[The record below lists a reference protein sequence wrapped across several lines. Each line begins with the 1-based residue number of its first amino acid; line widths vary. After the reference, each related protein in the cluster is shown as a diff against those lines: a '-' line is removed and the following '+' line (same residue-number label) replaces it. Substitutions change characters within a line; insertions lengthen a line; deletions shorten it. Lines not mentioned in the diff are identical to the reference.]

1 LQALISARGFFM
13 KSASLQDT
21 TPRRPADKGP
31 IRLPAKEHGHTAHF
45 YSTDAQLVTE
55 TAQLIGSALGA
66 GGAAVIV
73 ATPAHFKGLEQ
84 ELGVRGFDIVHLTR
98 QGRWMALD
106 AAETLGS
113 FMVEGWPDANRFFS
127 LVGTLIDQLAAA
139 VAPDPG
145 SEPPPLAVFGEMVA
159 LLWEEGK
166 TGASIRLEELWN
178 ELATTR
184 RFRLSCGWPLRFFS
198 RDVEGVVIQRICS
211 EHDHVIPAQ
220 GYDALSE
227 EDRRKTAV
235 LWQLKSQA
243 LEEEIQHSR
252 KTHQTLAARESEL
265 RDFLENAVIGMQ
277 WVGPDG
283 TILWANRTVLELLGY
298 QHDQFVGHSIASFIE
313 PGPAAEDLLRSF
325 RDAETVRGCEIQ
337 IRCGN
342 GALRWMRIEGNPW
355 KYKGHF
361 LHTRC
366 FVLDIS
372 QKKRADEAQMKLA
385 AIVESADDAIA
396 SKDLDGIVT
405 SWNAA
410 AERILGWKAE
420 EIVGKPITTIIP
432 PELHGDEVEIL
443 RKIRAGERIE
453 HFETVR
459 ITKGGERID
468 VSLTISPVRDV
479 HGKIIGAAK
488 ILRDVTLQKKLQDAL
503 RTTERL
509 AAVGRL
515 AATVAHEINNP
526 LEAVTN
532 LIYLASTDP
541 QLPQSARNCLTAA
554 DEELQR
560 ISHIARQTLG
570 FYRDTTYP
578 VQISVADA
586 AEEVLAIYHRRFR
599 YKRIE
604 VRNRIPHGLKVWA
617 FQGEFKQ
624 VISNLV
630 SNAIDASLPGRPL
643 DIRGWAAHHPRTGAE
658 GVRLS
663 VADRG
668 TGIPEAIR
676 RRIFTPFFTTKEN
689 IGTGLGLWIVED
701 LLSKKGGSI
710 HCRSRVATP
719 DQSRSG
725 TVMMIFLPNQEQMP
739 EQVHFPAA
747 A

>member
-1 LQALISARGFFM
+1 M
-13 KSASLQDT
+13 KSASVQD
-21 TPRRPADKGP
+21 RPPQRYADKGP
-31 IRLPAKEHGHTAHF
+31 IRLPSKAHAHTAHF
-45 YSTDAQLVTE
+45 YSTDAQLIAE
-55 TAQLIGSALGA
+55 TAQLVGSALAA

-73 ATPAHFKGLEQ
+73 ATAAHFAGLER
-84 ELGVRGFDIVHLTR
+84 ELTARGFDILQLTR
-98 QGRWMALD
+98 QGRWLALD
-106 AAETLGS
+106 AADTLAA
-113 FMVEGWPDANRFFS
+113 FMVEGWPDVNRFLS
-127 LVGTLIDQLAAA
+127 LIGTVIDQLAAA
-139 VAPDPG
+139 VNLRPG
-145 SEPPPLAVFGEMVA
+145 AEPPPIAAFGEMVA

-178 ELATTR
+178 ELAVTR
-184 RFRLSCGWPLRFFS
+184 NFRLSCGWPLRFFS
-198 RDVEGVVIQRICS
+198 RDVEGIVIQRICA
-211 EHDHVIPAQ
+211 EHDHVIPAH

-227 EDRRKTAV
+227 EDRRQTAV
-235 LWQLKSQA
+235 VWQLKSQA

-252 KTHQTLAARESEL
+252 KTHQTLTARESEL

-277 WVGPDG
+277 WIAPDG
-283 TILWANRTVLELLGY
+283 TVLWANRTVLELLGY
-298 QHDQFVGHSIASFIE
+298 RYDQFVGHSFASFLE
-313 PGPAAEDLLRSF
+313 PGPVANDLLHSF
-325 RDAETVRGCEIQ
+325 RDAQTLRGCEVQ
-337 IRCGN
+337 IRSGN
-342 GALRWMRIEGNPW
+342 GALRWFRIDGNPW

-366 FVLDIS
+366 FVLDITD
-372 QKKRADEAQMKLA
+372 KKRADEAQMKLA

-396 SKDLDGIVT
+396 SKDLNGTIT

-420 EIVGKPITTIIP
+420 EIIGKPVTALIP

-443 RKIRAGERIE
+443 RRIRAGERVE

-459 ITKGGERID
+459 VTKSGERID
-468 VSLTISPVRDV
+468 VSLTISPIRDKT
-479 HGKIIGAAK
+479 GKIIGAAK
-488 ILRDVTLQKKLQDAL
+488 ILRDVTLQKKLEDAL

-532 LIYLASTDP
+532 LIYLASTDSR
-541 QLPQSARNCLTAA
+541 LPESARNCLTAA

-578 VQISVADA
+578 VQITVADSVD
-586 AEEVLAIYHRRFR
+586 EVLAIYHRRFR
-599 YKRIE
+599 YKQIQ
-604 VRNRIPHGLKVWA
+604 VRNRIPRGIKLWA
-617 FQGEFKQ
+617 LQGEFKQ

-630 SNAIDASLPGRPL
+630 SNAIDASPEGSPL
-643 DIRGWAAHHPRTGAE
+643 DIRGWAAHHPRTGVA

-668 TGIPEAIR
+668 PGIPEAIR
-676 RRIFTPFFTTKEN
+676 RRIFTPFFTTKKN

-701 LLSKKGGSI
+701 LLAKKGGSI

-719 DQSRSG
+719 EQSSSG
-725 TVMMIFLPNQEQMP
+725 TVMMIFLPNQEQLP
-739 EQVHFPAA
+739 DQVDLPAA